1 MTYAGIWK
9 RLEPVCGTGE
19 AKAVARLVLETRF
32 GLAMTDI
39 CCGATE
45 RMDGVELAELEAIL
59 RRIEGGEPVQY
70 VLGTACFCGRDFHV
84 EPGVLIPRPETEELC
99 AWIPKCHVGHI
110 ARCRK
115 GGARECPNIG
125 SGGRHTH
132 AGRALSARRRQVGHS
147 REQPAVYI

>member
-32 GLAMTDI
+32 GLSMTDI

-99 AWIPKCHVGHI
+99 AWITECH
-110 ARCRK
+110 
-115 GGARECPNIG
+115 GGG
-125 SGGRHTH
+125 SGRQAILDVGTGSGCI
-132 AGRALSARRRQVGHS
+132 AIKIGRAHV
-147 REQPAVYI
+147 